1 MMRDRGRRT
10 NTAVFMVVLVFLT
23 FEVGSRGSYTQD
35 VPHIIKTENI
45 QHIPGYASFG
55 TGVSDEDSPPL
66 FDWLPPASI
75 ILPLRSPL
83 SFTMLNAVG
92 GGGGGK
98 NETSERASRREA
110 RPAPRHGAADTKSK
124 IGVAAAGIF
133 KHSSTYQVLVLI
145 TTLGQLPLW

>member
-1 MMRDRGRRT
+1 MRDRGRRT

-92 GGGGGK
+92 GGAARMRRA
-98 NETSERASRREA
+98 SERAGERQGQRRAMA
-110 RPAPRHGAADTKSK
+110 RRTRNRKLGSPPPVS
-124 IGVAAAGIF
+124 
-133 KHSSTYQVLVLI
+133 SSTQAHTRYSYS
-145 TTLGQLPLW
+145 